1 MKLDPLV
8 KPRSVAI
15 VGATDRGG
23 PGRAVMESLGA
34 IGFTGPVYPVNPNYP
49 TVLNVKCYP
58 SLMELPEAPDMVV
71 FSIRNPL
78 IPEQMRLAVKRGA
91 RAAVIY
97 DSGFAELGGDG
108 AKLQDEITGLAREAG
123 MPVCGPNCMGILN
136 PPARVTTYKQ
146 NVLDPAALV
155 GNVGIISQSGSV
167 CIALLSDLRRFGV
180 SLSVSAG
187 NEAVTRTVDYLDYLI
202 HDPNTKVIATFT
214 ETVREPE
221 RYVAALDRAA
231 DAGKPVVVI
240 KVGRT
245 ERTQRAITSHTGGL
259 AGSSRVFS
267 ELLRAHRAIEVND
280 LDEMTEVLAV
290 CQGQRWPRGR
300 GISVITGSGGLA
312 ELILDNATAAGLD
325 LPPLTAGER
334 AEAERVIGR
343 ITGDGNP
350 FDAWGNGNY
359 AVNIPHALSVADSS
373 ERIHSILY
381 CADASNDPV
390 IGSPSRVFENVNML
404 AKAAS
409 ASEKPYY
416 LMSTRSGVM
425 NRKQIDGMRDAG
437 LVVVGGT
444 RQGLGALDRMGRWAV
459 GLKPLRAGIAP
470 PGAQLGD
477 ELKNGRRTI
486 NEHDAKRLLAAYGI
500 PVTREQRVTTVTD
513 AAAAARALGYPV
525 VLKVVSDAIAHKTE
539 LGLVAV
545 NLKSD
550 DELNRAYAQLAE
562 RLEKLEPRP
571 ADAAFLVQEFV
582 AGGVEVFAGVSR
594 DPDFGLSLAFGMG
607 GIAIEV
613 TRDFALRMLPLR
625 DGDAEAMIAE
635 TRGAALLGAV
645 RGGNAGDV
653 KSLAACLYA
662 LGDFAWH
669 NADTI
674 AEIDLNPIKVLPT
687 GSVVVDALIVAS
699 TKANRQAATGAI
711 SQTCVTGSGSASSAI
726 S

>member
-23 PGRAVMESLGA
+23 PGRAVIESLGA
-34 IGFTGPVYPVNPNYP
+34 IGFTGPIYPVNPKYP
-49 TVLNVKCYP
+49 TVMNITCYP
-58 SLMELPEAPDMVV
+58 SLTELPEAPDIVV

-108 AKLQDEITGLAREAG
+108 AKLQDEIAAMAREAG

-136 PPARVTTYKQ
+136 PQARVTTYKQ
-146 NVLDPAALV
+146 NVREPAALV
-155 GNVGIISQSGSV
+155 GNVGIVSQSGSV

-202 HDPNTKVIATFT
+202 DDPNTKVIATFT

-290 CQGQRWPRGR
+290 CQGKRWPRGR
-300 GISVITGSGGLA
+300 GISVVTGSGGLS

-325 LPPLTAGER
+325 LPPLSAEER
-334 AEAERVIGR
+334 TEAERVIGR

-359 AVNIPHALSVADSS
+359 AVNLPHAMAVVDKSARIDSIVYSADT
-373 ERIHSILY
+373 
-381 CADASNDPV
+381 SNDPI
-390 IGSPSRVFENVNML
+390 IGHPSRVFENVEML

-437 LVVVGGT
+437 LVVIGGT
-444 RQGLGALDRMGRWAV
+444 RQGLGALDRIGRWST
-459 GLKPLRAGIAP
+459 GLKPVRASAAP
-470 PGAQLGD
+470 PQTRLANQ
-477 ELKNGRRTI
+477 GRRTI
-486 NEHDAKRLLAAYGI
+486 NEFDAKRLLATYGI
-500 PVTREQRVTTVTD
+500 PTAQEQRVTTAAE

-525 VLKVVSDAIAHKTE
+525 VLKALSDSIAHKTE

-545 NLKSD
+545 NLKD
-550 DELNRAYAQLAE
+550 DAALARAYAQLNE
-562 RLEKLEPRP
+562 RLHKLEPRP
-571 ADAAFLVQEFV
+571 ADVAFLVQEFV
-582 AGGVEVFAGVSR
+582 ADGIEVFAGVSR

-607 GIAIEV
+607 GVAIEAV
-613 TRDFALRMLPLR
+613 RDFALRMLPLR

-635 TRGAALLGAV
+635 TRGAALFGAV
-645 RGGNAGDV
+645 RGRPASDV
-653 KSLAACLYA
+653 KSLATCLYA
-662 LGDFAWH
+662 LADFAWH
-669 NADTI
+669 HAALI
-674 AEIDLNPIKVLPT
+674 SEIDLNPIKVLPE
-687 GSVVVDALIVAS
+687 GRGCVVVDALIVTQPS
-699 TKANRQAATGAI
+699 EKK
-711 SQTCVTGSGSASSAI
+711 
-726 S
+726 

>member
-23 PGRAVMESLGA
+23 PGRAVIESLGA
-34 IGFTGPVYPVNPNYP
+34 IGFTGPIYPVNPKYP
-49 TVLNVKCYP
+49 TVLNIKCYP
-58 SLMELPEAPDMVV
+58 SLTELPEAPDIVV
-71 FSIRNPL
+71 FSIRNSL
-78 IPEQMRLAVKRGA
+78 IPEQMRLAVRRGA

-108 AKLQDEITGLAREAG
+108 AKLQDEIAAMAREAG
-123 MPVCGPNCMGILN
+123 MPICGPNCMGILN

-146 NVLDPAALV
+146 NVQDPAAIV
-155 GNVGIISQSGSV
+155 GNVGIVSQSGSV

-187 NEAVTRTVDYLDYLI
+187 NEAVTRTADYLDYLI
-202 HDPNTKVIATFT
+202 DDPNTKVIATFT

-290 CQGQRWPRGR
+290 CQGKRWPRGR
-300 GISVITGSGGLA
+300 GVSVVTGSGGLS

-325 LPPLTAGER
+325 LPPLSAEER

-359 AVNIPHALSVADSS
+359 AVNIPHAMSVVDKS
-373 ERIHSILY
+373 ERIDSIIY
-381 CADASNDPV
+381 CADASNDPI
-390 IGSPSRVFENVNML
+390 IGQPSRVFENVDML
-404 AKAAS
+404 TKAAA

-437 LVVVGGT
+437 LVVIGGT
-444 RQGLGALDRMGRWAV
+444 RQGLGALDRIGRWSARLQPV
-459 GLKPLRAGIAP
+459 RTSTPRHGRLA
-470 PGAQLGD
+470 D
-477 ELKNGRRTI
+477 ELKVQRTI
-486 NEHDAKRLLAAYGI
+486 NEFDAKRLLSAYGI
-500 PVTREQRVTTVTD
+500 SVTQEQRVATEAEAHGSRTRARLSGRAQSRVRCHRAQDRAWARCRQSQETTRQLTRAYAQIERAPGETRSTAGRCRFPGAGIRRRRHRGVRRRV
-513 AAAAARALGYPV
+513 ARSRFRPVARLRHGRCRHRGGARFCAAHAAAARRRCRGDDRG
-525 VLKVVSDAIAHKTE
+525 DA
-539 LGLVAV
+539 
-545 NLKSD
+545 
-550 DELNRAYAQLAE
+550 R
-562 RLEKLEPRP
+562 R
-571 ADAAFLVQEFV
+571 
-582 AGGVEVFAGVSR
+582 
-594 DPDFGLSLAFGMG
+594 
-607 GIAIEV
+607 GIASA
-613 TRDFALRMLPLR
+613 RFA
-625 DGDAEAMIAE
+625 
-635 TRGAALLGAV
+635 AA
-645 RGGNAGDV
+645 R
-653 KSLAACLYA
+653 
-662 LGDFAWH
+662 
-669 NADTI
+669 
-674 AEIDLNPIKVLPT
+674 
-687 GSVVVDALIVAS
+687 
-699 TKANRQAATGAI
+699 RAT
-711 SQTCVTGSGSASSAI
+711 
-726 S
+726 

>member
-1 MKLDPLV
+1 MLMVWDRSTIFMAIGLSAWPYPLGEAAWYKIYETGKPMKLDPLV

-15 VGATDRGG
+15 V
-23 PGRAVMESLGA
+23 
-34 IGFTGPVYPVNPNYP
+34 FTGPIYPVNPKYP
-49 TVLNVKCYP
+49 TVLNIKCYP
-58 SLMELPEAPDMVV
+58 SLTELPEAPDIVV

-108 AKLQDEITGLAREAG
+108 AKLQDEIAAMAREAG

-136 PPARVTTYKQ
+136 PQARVTTYKQ
-146 NVLDPAALV
+146 NVRDPAAIV
-155 GNVGIISQSGSV
+155 GNVGIVSQSGSV

-202 HDPNTKVIATFT
+202 DDPNTKVIATFT

-267 ELLRAHRAIEVND
+267 ELLRAHRAIEVSD

-290 CQGQRWPRGR
+290 CQGKRWPRGS
-300 GISVITGSGGLA
+300 GIAVVTGSGGLS

-325 LPPLTAGER
+325 LPPLSAEER

-359 AVNIPHALSVADSS
+359 TVNIPHAMAVVDKS
-373 ERIHSILY
+373 ERIDAVCY
-381 CADASNDPV
+381 CSDTSNDPV
-390 IGSPSRVFENVNML
+390 IGHPGRVLENVAML
-404 AKAAS
+404 TTAART
-409 ASEKPYY
+409 SEKPYY
-416 LMSTRSGVM
+416 LFSTRSGVM

-437 LVVVGGT
+437 LVVIGGT
-444 RQGLGALDRMGRWAV
+444 RQGLGALDRMGRWSA
-459 GLKPLRAGIAP
+459 GLRPVRCSAAP
-470 PGAQLGD
+470 PQTRLV
-477 ELKNGRRTI
+477 NQGRRTI
-486 NEHDAKRLLAAYGI
+486 NEFDAKRLLSAYGI
-500 PVTREQRVTTVTD
+500 PVTQEQRVATEVD
-513 AAAAARALGYPV
+513 ALAASRALGYPV
-525 VLKVVSDAIAHKTE
+525 VLKIVSDAIAHKTE

-545 NLKSD
+545 NLKD
-550 DELNRAYAQLAE
+550 DAELGLAYAQLNE
-562 RLEKLEPRP
+562 RVEKLEPRP

-582 AGGVEVFAGVSR
+582 ADGIEVFAGVSR

-613 TRDFALRMLPLR
+613 MRDFALRMLPLR

-635 TRGAALLGAV
+635 TRGAALFGAV
-645 RGGNAGDV
+645 RGRPASDV
-653 KSLAACLYA
+653 KSLATCLYA
-662 LGDFAWH
+662 LADFAWH
-669 NADTI
+669 HAAAI
-674 AEIDLNPIKVLPT
+674 AEIDLNPIKVLPENR
-687 GSVVVDALIVAS
+687 GCVVVDALIVTQPS
-699 TKANRQAATGAI
+699 EKK
-711 SQTCVTGSGSASSAI
+711 
-726 S
+726 

>member
-34 IGFTGPVYPVNPNYP
+34 IGFTGAIYPVNPNYP

-78 IPEQMRLAVKRGA
+78 IPEQMRLAVRRGA

-108 AKLQDEITGLAREAG
+108 AKLQDEIAGLARESG
-123 MPVCGPNCMGILN
+123 MAVCGPNCMGILN

-146 NVLDPAALV
+146 NIINPAAIV
-155 GNVGIISQSGSV
+155 GNVGVVSQSGSV
-167 CIALLSDLRRFGV
+167 CIALLSDLRRFGI

-202 HDPNTKVIATFT
+202 EDPNTKAIATFT

-221 RYVAALDRAA
+221 RYVEALDRAA

-290 CQGQRWPRGR
+290 CQGKRWPRDR
-300 GISVITGSGGLA
+300 GISVVTGSGGLS
-312 ELILDNATAAGLD
+312 ELILDNATACGLD
-325 LPPLTAGER
+325 LPPLSTEER

-359 AVNIPHALSVADSS
+359 AVNIPHALSVAANSP
-373 ERIHSILY
+373 RIHSVLY
-381 CADASNDPV
+381 CADTSNDPV
-390 IGSPSRVFENVNML
+390 IGSPARVFENVDML
-404 AKAAS
+404 AKAAG
-409 ASEKPYY
+409 ASDKPHY
-416 LMSTRSGVM
+416 LLSTRSGVM
-425 NRKQIDGMRDAG
+425 NRKQIEGMRDAG

-444 RQGLGALDRMGRWAV
+444 RAGLGALDRIGRWSV
-459 GLKPLRAGIAP
+459 GLSKVRVSAAAP
-470 PGAQLGD
+470 PKIRLTD
-477 ELKNGRRTI
+477 ELKGGRRTI

-500 PVTREQRVTTVTD
+500 PVTREQRVST
-513 AAAAARALGYPV
+513 AAEAVAAARTLGYPV
-525 VLKVVSDAIAHKTE
+525 VLKALSDDIAHKTE

-545 NLKSD
+545 NLK
-550 DELNRAYAQLAE
+550 DEAELARAHTQLSELLAKME
-562 RLEKLEPRP
+562 SRP
-571 ADAAFLVQEFV
+571 ADATFLVQEFV
-582 AGGVEVFAGVSR
+582 AGGLEVFAGVSR
-594 DPDFGLSLAFGMG
+594 DPDFGLTLAFGHG
-607 GIAIEV
+607 GVAIEV
-613 TRDFALRMLPLR
+613 IRDFALRMLPLR

-635 TRGAALLGAV
+635 TRGAALLGAHR
-645 RGGNAGDV
+645 RGEAADV
-653 KSLAACLYA
+653 KSLAALLYA

-669 NADTI
+669 NAQII
-674 AEIDLNPIKVLPT
+674 AEIDLNPIKVHARD
-687 GSVVVDALIVAS
+687 SIVVDALIVAQPP
-699 TKANRQAATGAI
+699 K
-711 SQTCVTGSGSASSAI
+711 
-726 S
+726 

>member
-1 MKLDPLV
+1 M
-8 KPRSVAI
+8 
-15 VGATDRGG
+15 
-23 PGRAVMESLGA
+23 
-34 IGFTGPVYPVNPNYP
+34 
-49 TVLNVKCYP
+49 
-58 SLMELPEAPDMVV
+58 
-71 FSIRNPL
+71 
-78 IPEQMRLAVKRGA
+78 
-91 RAAVIY
+91 
-97 DSGFAELGGDG
+97 
-108 AKLQDEITGLAREAG
+108 
-123 MPVCGPNCMGILN
+123 
-136 PPARVTTYKQ
+136 
-146 NVLDPAALV
+146 
-155 GNVGIISQSGSV
+155 
-167 CIALLSDLRRFGV
+167 SDLRRFGV

-202 HDPNTKVIATFT
+202 DDPNTKVIATFT

-290 CQGQRWPRGR
+290 CQGKRWPRGR
-300 GISVITGSGGLA
+300 GISVVTGSGGLS

-325 LPPLTAGER
+325 LPPLSAEER

-359 AVNIPHALSVADSS
+359 AVNIPHAMSVVDKSD
-373 ERIHSILY
+373 RIHSILY
-381 CADASNDPV
+381 CADASNDPI
-390 IGSPSRVFENVNML
+390 IGQPSRVFENVDML
-404 AKAAS
+404 TKAAS

-444 RQGLGALDRMGRWAV
+444 RQGLGALDRMGRWSAWIAA
-459 GLKPLRAGIAP
+459 GSRGRNAPAAACRCAESPRARSTNSMPSGFSRLTAFRLRRSSALRP
-470 PGAQLGD
+470 QR
-477 ELKNGRRTI
+477 KRT
-486 NEHDAKRLLAAYGI
+486 
-500 PVTREQRVTTVTD
+500 
-513 AAAAARALGYPV
+513 AAARALGYPV

-545 NLKSD
+545 NLKN
-550 DELNRAYAQLAE
+550 DEELARAYAQLHE
-562 RLEKLEPRP
+562 RLEKLDPRP

-582 AGGVEVFAGVSR
+582 ADGIEVFAGVSR

-613 TRDFALRMLPLR
+613 MRDFALRMLPLR

-645 RGGNAGDV
+645 RGRPASDV

-662 LGDFAWH
+662 LGRLRLASCR
-669 NADTI
+669 
-674 AEIDLNPIKVLPT
+674 LRLPKSISIRSRCSPKT
-687 GSVVVDALIVAS
+687 AVAS
-699 TKANRQAATGAI
+699 WSTR
-711 SQTCVTGSGSASSAI
+711 
-726 S
+726 

>member
-8 KPRSVAI
+8 KPRSVAV
-15 VGATDRGG
+15 VGATDRAG
-23 PGRAVMESLGA
+23 PGRTVIESLGA
-34 IGFTGPVYPVNPNYP
+34 IGFTGTIYPVNPKYP
-49 TVLNVKCYP
+49 TVLNITCYP
-58 SLMELPEAPDMVV
+58 SLTELPEAPDIVV

-78 IPEQMRLAVKRGA
+78 IPEQMRLAVRRGA

-108 AKLQDEITGLAREAG
+108 AKLQDEIAAMAREAG

-136 PPARVTTYKQ
+136 PQARVTTYKQ
-146 NVLDPAALV
+146 NVRDPAAIV
-155 GNVGIISQSGSV
+155 GNVGIVSQSGSV
-167 CIALLSDLRRFGV
+167 CIALLADLRRFGV

-202 HDPNTKVIATFT
+202 DDPNTKVIATFT

-231 DAGKPVVVI
+231 NAGKPVVVI

-290 CQGQRWPRGR
+290 CQGKRWPRGP
-300 GISVITGSGGLA
+300 GISVITGSGGLS
-312 ELILDNATAAGLD
+312 ELILDNATAAGID
-325 LPPLTAGER
+325 LPPLSAEER

-359 AVNIPHALSVADSS
+359 AVNIPHAMAVVDKSD
-373 ERIHSILY
+373 RIDSILY
-381 CADASNDPV
+381 CADASNDPI
-390 IGSPSRVFENVNML
+390 IGQPSRVFENVEML
-404 AKAAS
+404 ATAAS

-437 LVVVGGT
+437 LVVIGGT
-444 RQGLGALDRMGRWAV
+444 RQGLGAIDRMGRWSAE
-459 GLKPLRAGIAP
+459 LRPVRASAAP
-470 PGAQLGD
+470 PQTRLA
-477 ELKNGRRTI
+477 NPGRRTI
-486 NEHDAKRLLAAYGI
+486 NEFDAKRLLAPYGI
-500 PVTREQRVTTVTD
+500 PIAQEQRVTT
-513 AAAAARALGYPV
+513 AAEATAAARALGYPV
-525 VLKVVSDAIAHKTE
+525 VLKALSDSIAHKTE

-545 NLKSD
+545 NLKD
-550 DELNRAYAQLAE
+550 DAALARAYGQLNE
-562 RLEKLEPRP
+562 RLEKLDSRP

-582 AGGVEVFAGVSR
+582 ADGIEVFAGVSR

-607 GIAIEV
+607 GVAIEV
-613 TRDFALRMLPLR
+613 VRDFALRMLPLR

-645 RGGNAGDV
+645 RGRPASDV
-653 KSLAACLYA
+653 KRLAACLYTLA
-662 LGDFAWH
+662 DFAWH
-669 NADTI
+669 HAAAI
-674 AEIDLNPIKVLPT
+674 AEIDLNPIKVLPENR
-687 GSVVVDALIVAS
+687 GCVVVDALIV
-699 TKANRQAATGAI
+699 TQPVDNT
-711 SQTCVTGSGSASSAI
+711 
-726 S
+726 